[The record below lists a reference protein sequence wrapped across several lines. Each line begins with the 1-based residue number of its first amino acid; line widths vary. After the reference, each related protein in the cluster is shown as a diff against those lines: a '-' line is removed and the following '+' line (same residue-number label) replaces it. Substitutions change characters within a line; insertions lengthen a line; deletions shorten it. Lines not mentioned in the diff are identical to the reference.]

1 MGQGHPVDGGADAG
15 ACGHGLGDGA
25 DLDGDVPRCNLR
37 QMAGREQPKQGAA
50 EPVCVWPLELSMA
63 SGVTTVTDLSTST
76 DSPVRADSST
86 HKSVVSIRRRS
97 AGTMLPVSSITASPG
112 TSENAEIRAGLPW
125 GSTVLI
131 GVASF
136 SVQPGPARR

>member
-25 DLDGDVPRCNLR
+25 DLDGDAPRCNLR

-86 HKSVVSIRRRS
+86 HKSFVSIRRR
-97 AGTMLPVSSITASPG
+97 ASLG
-112 TSENAEIRAGLPW
+112 QHRADRCRQLRQCSQGLRGAE
-125 GSTVLI
+125 
-131 GVASF
+131 
-136 SVQPGPARR
+136 SVR